1 MNTVEEFTFP
11 IINNNNTGSNNVVHV
26 STAVLP
32 PLWRIPSIN
41 NEAAVHGRRI
51 TKILTTFVSSSHEL
65 PQAQAQAQGEIIN
78 YNSGDHASASNN
90 NNSAAEE
97 VEDENNI
104 VVAAKSEEAAA
115 AELEKMDVL
124 WEDFNEELLLQSSSN
139 TGSSISESH
148 IDHHLHSN
156 NNYYTYGGEL
166 FDKINGNE
174 SSVEKSTKRRKNLEL
189 VFKMFKKVF
198 LLPNN
203 NIAATT
209 VKKTGHIS

>member
-11 IINNNNTGSNNVVHV
+11 IINNNTSSNKDVDP

-41 NEAAVHGRRI
+41 NEGAVHGRRI
-51 TKILTTFVSSSHEL
+51 TKILTTFVSSSHHEL
-65 PQAQAQAQGEIIN
+65 PQAQA
-78 YNSGDHASASNN
+78 
-90 NNSAAEE
+90 EE
-97 VEDENNI
+97 VEDENI
-104 VVAAKSEEAAA
+104 VVAAKSEEAA

-124 WEDFNEELLLQSSSN
+124 WEDFNEELLLQSCSN

-156 NNYYTYGGEL
+156 NNYYYTYGGEL
-166 FDKINGNE
+166 FDKRNE
-174 SSVEKSTKRRKNLEL
+174 SVEKSTKRRKNLEL

-203 NIAATT
+203 NIAAAT

>member
-11 IINNNNTGSNNVVHV
+11 IINNNTSSNKDVDP

-41 NEAAVHGRRI
+41 NEGAVHGRRI
-51 TKILTTFVSSSHEL
+51 TKILTTFVSSSHHEL
-65 PQAQAQAQGEIIN
+65 PQAQGEIIN
-78 YNSGDHASASNN
+78 FNSGDHAASNN
-90 NNSAAEE
+90 NNNNSSAEE
-97 VEDENNI
+97 VEDENI
-104 VVAAKSEEAAA
+104 VVAAKSEEAA

-124 WEDFNEELLLQSSSN
+124 WEDFNEELLLQSCSN

-156 NNYYTYGGEL
+156 NNYYYTYGGEL
-166 FDKINGNE
+166 FDKRNE
-174 SSVEKSTKRRKNLEL
+174 SVEKSTKRRKNLEL

-203 NIAATT
+203 NIAAAT